1 MGNEQSVA
9 ANDAWQLA
17 IAKGKC
23 KCLTR
28 QEIRINFNLILIQ
41 CNNNIFKIIHN

>member
-9 ANDAWQLA
+9 ANDAWQLS

-23 KCLTR
+23 KCLPR
-28 QEIRINFNLILIQ
+28 QKIRINLN
-41 CNNNIFKIIHN
+41 